1 MSSFTPS
8 RAEMEK
14 ALRDALRHGQIEVHY
29 QPQVDL
35 ARNGTICALEALVRW
50 NHPSRGT
57 LLPQDFIPLATEM
70 DLIGLIDD
78 FVLLEACRQARRWV
92 ENFDPN
98 LRIAVNLSARQFV
111 HELPRRLAGV
121 LREACLPARNLEL
134 ELTESLVMKDVS
146 LSIDLLRQLKT
157 LGIELAIDDFGTGY
171 SSLAYLK
178 RFPIDQI
185 KIDRSFVGDIANKP
199 EDAAICSSI
208 IALAHSLQLRVV
220 AEGVEQDSQLGFLL
234 QHQCDRMQGYIFE
247 PPLPAERIDELLRSG
262 RRLDLSRLNVGTPQR
277 TLLLVDDEEH
287 IIAALRRVLR
297 RAGYNIVSTTDPRK
311 AFELLA
317 QHRVGVIVSDQRMP
331 HMSGTE
337 FLREVKNL
345 YPDTMRIMLS
355 GYTDLKSVTDAINEG
370 AICRFLTKP
379 WEDENLTKA
388 IREAFEQREL
398 VEDNR
403 RLYREND
410 ETNAR
415 LREANEMLTALLA
428 EKASRI
434 ARDET
439 MIGVAQEAF
448 RLIPLPTLGIDDA
461 GMIVLASWTASETI
475 PGALPGNLLE
485 ECVPG
490 QWVVALRD
498 EATPLPAHVEID
510 GNSYRP
516 VRERL
521 SVPGAGAGWLLTLL
535 PAGASCGQTTHV
547 VAASGEGNAA

>member
-1 MSSFTPS
+1 
-8 RAEMEK
+8 MEK
-14 ALRDALRHGQIEVHY
+14 ALRDALCRTEIEVHY

-35 ARNGTICALEALVRW
+35 ARNGTICAVEALVRW
-50 NHPSRGT
+50 NHPSLGM
-57 LLPQDFIPLATEM
+57 LLPEQFVPLAAEM

-92 ENFDPN
+92 ETFDPH
-98 LRIAVNLSARQFV
+98 LRIAVNLSAREFV
-111 HELPRRLAGV
+111 HELPQRLAGV
-121 LREACLPARNLEL
+121 LRETGLPARNLEL

-146 LSIDLLRQLKT
+146 LSTDILRQLKT
-157 LGIELAIDDFGTGY
+157 VGISLAIDDFGTGY

-185 KIDRSFVGDIANKP
+185 KIDRSFVDDIANKP
-199 EDAAICSSI
+199 EDATICSGI

-220 AEGVEQDSQLGFLL
+220 AEGVEKDSQLGFLL

-247 PPLPAERIDELLRSG
+247 PPVPATRVEELLRSG
-262 RRLDLSRLNVGTPQR
+262 RRLDLSQLDYGTPQR
-277 TLLLVDDEEH
+277 TLLLLDDEEH
-287 IIAALRRVLR
+287 ILAALRRVLR
-297 RAGYNIVSTTDPRK
+297 RAGYNILSTTDPRK

-331 HMSGTE
+331 QMSGTE

-355 GYTDLKSVTDAINEG
+355 GYTELQSVTDAINEG

-379 WEDENLTKA
+379 WEEENLLKA
-388 IREAFEQREL
+388 IRDAFEQREL
-398 VEDNR
+398 VDDNR
-403 RLYREND
+403 RLYRQVHEA
-410 ETNAR
+410 NAR
-415 LREANEMLTALLA
+415 LREANEILTGLLA

-461 GMIVLASWTASETI
+461 GMIVLASWTASQTI
-475 PGALPGNLLE
+475 AGALPGNFLE
-485 ECVPG
+485 ECLPEE
-490 QWVVALRD
+490 WVVALRN
-498 EATPLPAHVEID
+498 EATPLPASVEID

-535 PAGASCGQTTHV
+535 PAGASCSRTTQG
-547 VAASGEGNAA
+547 VAASGEGSTAWK